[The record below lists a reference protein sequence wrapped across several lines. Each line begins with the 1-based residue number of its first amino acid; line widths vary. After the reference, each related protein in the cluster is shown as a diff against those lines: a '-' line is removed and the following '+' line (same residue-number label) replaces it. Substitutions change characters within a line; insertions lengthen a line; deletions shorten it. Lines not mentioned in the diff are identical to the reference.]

1 MAKEQLPEETIIATA
16 KIMENT
22 SFSIPHTEEL
32 PTYDNNGELNE
43 KRKKFTSIKVTPTYR
58 GV

>member
-22 SFSIPHTEEL
+22 SFSIAHTEEL
-32 PTYDNNGELNE
+32 SSYDNQGELNA
-43 KRKKFTSIKVTPTYR
+43 KKK
-58 GV
+58 